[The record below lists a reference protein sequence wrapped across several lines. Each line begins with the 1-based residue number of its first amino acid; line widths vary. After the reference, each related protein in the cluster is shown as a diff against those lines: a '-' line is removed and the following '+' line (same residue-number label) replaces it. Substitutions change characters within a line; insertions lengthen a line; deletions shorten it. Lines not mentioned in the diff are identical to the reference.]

1 MNPYSKYKQASSLSW
16 TRIDMLLV
24 VYDQTVFALD
34 EGQRLLAENRTS
46 ELPGVRLKAMRAL
59 VAIVDG
65 LDLAQ
70 PGLPVQIL
78 RLVEFSLEQI
88 KSDSPDAWR
97 AASNVISKLRE
108 GFLEIQEQARVDE
121 YEGRIPALNA
131 VG

>member
-34 EGQRLLAENRTS
+34 EGQRLLAEKRTS

-88 KSDSPDAWR
+88 KSDSADAWR
-97 AASNVISKLRE
+97 AASNVIGKLRE

>member
-1 MNPYSKYKQASSLSW
+1 
-16 TRIDMLLV
+16 MLLV

-34 EGQRLLAENRTS
+34 EGQRLLIENRTS

-97 AASNVISKLRE
+97 AAANVVSKLRE
-108 GFLEIQEQARVDE
+108 GFLEIQEQARLDE
-121 YEGRIPALNA
+121 HEGRIPALNA

>member
-1 MNPYSKYKQASSLSW
+1 MNPYSKYQKASSLSW
-16 TRIDMLLV
+16 TRIDMLMV

-34 EGQRLLAENRTS
+34 EGTRLLEDNRFT
-46 ELPGVRLKAMRAL
+46 ELTPVRLRAMRAL

-65 LDLAQ
+65 LDLGQ

-88 KSDSPDAWR
+88 KSHSPASWR
-97 AASNVISKLRE
+97 AASDVIGKVRE
-108 GFLEIQEQARVDE
+108 GFQEIQEQARIDE